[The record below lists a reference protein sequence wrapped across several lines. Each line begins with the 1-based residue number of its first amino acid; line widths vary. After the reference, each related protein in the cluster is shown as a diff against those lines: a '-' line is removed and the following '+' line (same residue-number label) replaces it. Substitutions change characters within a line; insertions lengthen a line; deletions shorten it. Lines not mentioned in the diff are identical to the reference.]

1 MNRFA
6 LITGAS
12 TGIGKAVVKRFL
24 DAGYVVG
31 GSARRIE
38 RIDNEAIVLEC
49 DLSGIESINNLIKK
63 IREITK
69 SVDVIVNVAGI
80 WHGKDEVYAGKDLED
95 FDQKVILDTFMV
107 GTIAPTLLV
116 HGLVDIMPPGSS
128 VINISGTFENGAKG
142 WLPYFVSKKGIE
154 ALTIGLS
161 QELEGKGIKVNCI
174 SPSDVAT
181 EEYQKYF
188 PEDAQSALN
197 PRDVAQAVFD
207 MANSEKSGEIL
218 ILKK

>member
-1 MNRFA
+1 

-12 TGIGKAVVKRFL
+12 TGIGKAIVKRFH
-24 DAGYVVG
+24 DAGYIVG
-31 GSARRIE
+31 GVARRAE
-38 RIDNEAIVLEC
+38 LIDKGAISLKY
-49 DLSGIESINNLIKK
+49 DLSDAESINNLIKK
-63 IREITK
+63 VREVTK

-80 WHGKDEVYAGKDLED
+80 WHGKNEVYAGKNLAD

-116 HGLVDIMPPGSS
+116 HGLIDLMPKDSS
-128 VINISGTFENGAKG
+128 IINISGTFENGAEG

-161 QELEGKGIKVNCI
+161 QELEKKGIRVNCI

-188 PEDAQSALN
+188 PDDALN
-197 PRDVAQAVFD
+197 ALTPQEVAEVVVNMVD
-207 MANSEKSGEIL
+207 SEKSGEIL